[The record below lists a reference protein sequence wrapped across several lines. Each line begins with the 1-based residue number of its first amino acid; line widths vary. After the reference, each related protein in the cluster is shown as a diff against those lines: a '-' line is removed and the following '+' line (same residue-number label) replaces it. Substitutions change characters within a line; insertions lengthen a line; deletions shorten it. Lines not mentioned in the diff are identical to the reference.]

1 MQSSIWYNRYRLSLA
16 AYPRVWDGQSTRF
29 LALLLMRFAMRSP
42 LLVSRWA
49 LTPPFHPYPRKW
61 GRFAFC
67 CTVCSLTAPGRY
79 PASCPVELGLSS
91 RMHARK
97 RLLEEPSV
105 LTQKSESES
114 KSIPSVSN
122 PLESPPM
129 ISAVS
134 SFSSAAR
141 CFSSRSA

>member
-29 LALLLMRFAMRSP
+29 LALLLTRFTMRNA
-42 LLVSRWA
+42 LLHSRWA
-49 LTPPFHPYPRKW
+49 LTPPFHPYLCYHR
-61 GRFAFC
+61 RSALC
-67 CTVCSLTAPGRY
+67 CTFCSLSAPGRY

-91 RMHARK
+91 RMHASK